1 MTSSPPLSNSC
12 RVSSCKT
19 TYSLKGCRSQASV
32 RKQAQFCGFSGAIS
46 GIVGPTFEWCQG
58 HGMHGSATRA
68 LQGGRLSPARALTS
82 THRPQPV
89 NQFQHHIVRQMV
101 QELANRVDSFLA
113 RPAARHYYAF
123 PPARRTAVRQRS
135 TRDRVAEFLS
145 GLRRVGEISAQSNF
159 LVVRRGSQEEQ
170 FRTFIGSFVQ
180 RQVEHRRQEIGGMR
194 PSGAKSLPDLPT

>member
-1 MTSSPPLSNSC
+1 MLFNF
-12 RVSSCKT
+12 
-19 TYSLKGCRSQASV
+19 GIQA
-32 RKQAQFCGFSGAIS
+32 
-46 GIVGPTFEWCQG
+46 
-58 HGMHGSATRA
+58 
-68 LQGGRLSPARALTS
+68 
-82 THRPQPV
+82 HRPQPV
-89 NQFQHHIVRQMV
+89 NQFRHHIVRQMV